1 MWPETVLLSSYIAC
15 NESCEVQVTGKA
27 TQQKSLSPADAER
40 LIGHMV
46 AEGYLDLELGYTAYS
61 TNAYLKCGRMAPRLL
76 EGMNVGKPLWLSYF
90 TLETFCV
97 VLYVTK

>member
-1 MWPETVLLSSYIAC
+1 MDELQDGGKGAKEGPLSRD
-15 NESCEVQVTGKA
+15 
-27 TQQKSLSPADAER
+27 DAER

-76 EGMNVGKPLWLSYF
+76 EGTHFRTRPCLPGLALYCFVF
-90 TLETFCV
+90 FV
-97 VLYVTK
+97 VKVSVYA